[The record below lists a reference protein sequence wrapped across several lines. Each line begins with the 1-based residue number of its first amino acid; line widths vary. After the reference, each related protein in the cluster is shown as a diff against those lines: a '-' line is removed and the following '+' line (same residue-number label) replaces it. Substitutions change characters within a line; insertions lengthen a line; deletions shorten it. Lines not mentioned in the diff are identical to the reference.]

1 MASESSSVRAALPLV
16 AAIVGAG
23 LTVWGFLAGIDS
35 ALNGGGSGPSP
46 VFLAMFFVGAALVL
60 VALVWSIVRLARGR
74 SRVLSALALV
84 VSLLPIAAVVI
95 LRLAAV
101 SAS

>member
-1 MASESSSVRAALPLV
+1 M
-16 AAIVGAG
+16 
-23 LTVWGFLAGIDS
+23 VWGFLAGIDS
-35 ALNGGGSGPSP
+35 ALNGGGSGASP
-46 VFLAMFFVGAALVL
+46 VFIGMFFVGAALVL
-60 VALVWSIVRLARGR
+60 VAFVWSIARLVRGR

-84 VSLLPIAAVVI
+84 VSLLPIAAVVV

>member
-1 MASESSSVRAALPLV
+1 MTSETSSPRAALPLL

-23 LTVWGFLAGIDS
+23 LMVWGFLAGIDS
-35 ALNGGGSGPSP
+35 ALNGGGSGASP
-46 VFLAMFFVGAALVL
+46 LFVTMFFIGAGLVL
-60 VALVWSIVRLARGR
+60 VALVWSIARLARGR
-74 SRVLSALALV
+74 GRVLSALALV
-84 VSLLPIAAVVI
+84 VSLLPIVAVVI